1 MNPARCPSVPQMTT
15 APLEILIL
23 AAGASRRMG
32 GRDKL
37 TENVADQPLLRKI
50 TLAALGTGLPV
61 TIALPPDRP
70 DRWAALEDLAA
81 RRVLVHYPEQGMSAS
96 LKVGLAALPVSAAV
110 LLLLADLPE
119 IDSHDLTQMA
129 QAQTAHPELILRAIS
144 AQGVPGHPVVFPP
157 WARPELMAIEGD
169 EGARA
174 VLRAHAGKVLL
185 VPLPEN
191 HATTDLDT
199 PEDWARWRA
208 AQGLS
213 GSE

>member
-1 MNPARCPSVPQMTT
+1 MTT
-15 APLEILIL
+15 SPLVILIL
-23 AAGASRRMG
+23 AAGAARRMV

-37 TENVADQPLLRKI
+37 TEAVAGQPLLRKI

-70 DRWAALEDLAA
+70 DRWAAVQNLAVE
-81 RRVLVHYPEQGMSAS
+81 RVTVAHPELGMAAS
-96 LKVGLAALPVSAAV
+96 LKAGLAALPPTASI

-129 QAQTAHPELILRAIS
+129 QAQAQHPGLILRATS
-144 AQGVPGHPVVFPP
+144 ADGVPGHPVVFPP
-157 WARPELMAIEGD
+157 WARDGLMAIAGD

-174 VLRAHAGKVLL
+174 VLRAHADKVRLI
-185 VPLPEN
+185 PLPGH

-208 AQGLS
+208 MQPPS
-213 GSE
+213 GGE